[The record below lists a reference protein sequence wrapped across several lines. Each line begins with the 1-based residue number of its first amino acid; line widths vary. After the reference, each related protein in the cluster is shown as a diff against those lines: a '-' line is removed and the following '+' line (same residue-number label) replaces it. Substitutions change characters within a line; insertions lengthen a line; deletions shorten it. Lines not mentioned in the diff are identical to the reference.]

1 MTHRVSRL
9 VSGSANHKTPPA
21 ETQYGCGCFSR
32 SEKRKTRRSL
42 WTEVVSQEVIFK
54 SFQFRC
60 NVIFLSYCS
69 HERQTGDR
77 WMGRLKG
84 GPTNH
89 KRSPAE
95 TQYGCGDFSPSEK
108 RKTRRSLWTEVVSLA
123 FIFKMFISM
132 KNKRRAL
139 LHSI

>member
-1 MTHRVSRL
+1 MQRH
-9 VSGSANHKTPPA
+9 
-21 ETQYGCGCFSR
+21 
-32 SEKRKTRRSL
+32 
-42 WTEVVSQEVIFK
+42 
-54 SFQFRC
+54 
-60 NVIFLSYCS
+60 FLSYCS

-108 RKTRRSLWTEVVSLA
+108 RKTRRSLWTEVVSLE
-123 FIFKMFISM
+123 FIFKVFIFM

-139 LHSI
+139 LTVIQSKILCYFCFRVAKMSFTSGFSEFLHNYSGLSVAQFCVVSLNFVTVCYGAVVLDPRRN